1 MHNGYNN
8 DLSLLSDYVFELV
21 RCTGLDSD
29 FQIELEPEELELF
42 QTALDALDKIS
53 ARVCETEQQIREYQI
68 EMAEMNRE
76 YYASR
81 GVK

>member
-1 MHNGYNN
+1 MHNGHNN

-21 RCTGLDSD
+21 RCTGLESK
-29 FQIELEPEELELF
+29 FKIELEGEEVEEF
-42 QTALDALDKIS
+42 QSALNILDKIS
-53 ARVCETEQQIREYQI
+53 KRVCDTEKQIIEY
-68 EMAEMNRE
+68 EKERAEMNRE